1 MKRLLTSLLLVSL
14 LTATMAW
21 ASDVHVPATPDESN
35 RLVVLDEGLSAADAL
50 MPCHYCGCGTAHVLA
65 LPSTTTLASAGNGA
79 SQHASYRYSIVS
91 HLPDPIGKPPRA

>member
-21 ASDVHVPATPDESN
+21 ASDVHVTATPDESN

-65 LPSTTTLASAGNGA
+65 LPSTVAQPAQGKSPA
-79 SQHASYRYSIVS
+79 QRPPYRYSIVS